1 MRARRRLGGWMMRG
15 GTVLQQRGCT
25 LNEVW
30 TRDGVTN
37 MNNGAVLNE
46 QACVVRVNE
55 QTIFF
60 LITLNKIRQEK
71 SSLTKTARKVRF
83 PVF

>member
-15 GTVLQQRGCT
+15 GTVVQQRGCT
-25 LNEVW
+25 INEVW

-60 LITLNKIRQEK
+60 LTLKIRQEK